1 MTDDL
6 LKQATQAL
14 RDEGEETQGSDLT
27 RARIM
32 LGLHAAKRK
41 RRSRIA
47 FGIPLVA
54 VFVAGA
60 AAAQISGALP
70 RAIERVVGVFAGE
83 SVGPSSPEEPKK
95 SQRAPLVSATPTEPD
110 PVPPPEEVDPEAEP
124 ELGEQASIEGDD
136 APGQLGADEA
146 QGALEPPNVAAKP
159 KPSAAAPRAT
169 GDVGTTPTAAPGA
182 AVATSASASAAA
194 PAASDPSHRRYLEA
208 HQAHFGA
215 HDYARALTLWERYLQ
230 EFPRGRFAA
239 EAQYNRAL
247 CLVRLGRTAEAKQA
261 LEPFASGRFGG
272 YRQSEAQALVKAL
285 GN

>member
-1 MTDDL
+1 M
-6 LKQATQAL
+6 
-14 RDEGEETQGSDLT
+14 
-27 RARIM
+27 
-32 LGLHAAKRK
+32 
-41 RRSRIA
+41 
-47 FGIPLVA
+47 
-54 VFVAGA
+54 
-60 AAAQISGALP
+60 
-70 RAIERVVGVFAGE
+70 
-83 SVGPSSPEEPKK
+83 
-95 SQRAPLVSATPTEPD
+95 
-110 PVPPPEEVDPEAEP
+110 
-124 ELGEQASIEGDD
+124 
-136 APGQLGADEA
+136 
-146 QGALEPPNVAAKP
+146 
-159 KPSAAAPRAT
+159 
-169 GDVGTTPTAAPGA
+169 
-182 AVATSASASAAA
+182 AA